1 MKNIAKYSL
10 YDIIEIGVFSF
21 MSDKERKRT
30 MIKKLYRKYED
41 IILYIIFG
49 VLTTGVSLVT
59 QFLSSRLLGT
69 NVIVSTTISW
79 VCAVTFAYVTNRKY
93 VFKSEEHGAAKIA
106 AEAAKFYGA
115 RIATYFMEV
124 AILWSCADR
133 FSGFFIDLM
142 KLEKL
147 DYSSGLFS
155 MFGDAPHLNEMIFK
169 LIANVIILI
178 SNYILSKL
186 LVFRKKS

>member
-1 MKNIAKYSL
+1 
-10 YDIIEIGVFSF
+10 

-49 VLTTGVSLVT
+49 VLTTVVSLVT
-59 QFLSSRLLGT
+59 QFLASRFLGT
-69 NVIVSTTISW
+69 KVIVSTTISW
-79 VCAVTFAYVTNRKY
+79 ICAVTFAYVTNRKY
-93 VFKSEEHGAAKIA
+93 VFKSEEHSTSGII
-106 AEAAKFYGA
+106 AEAARFYGA
-115 RIATYFMEV
+115 RVATLIMEA
-124 AILWSCADR
+124 AILYFCADR
-133 FSGFFIDLM
+133 FSGTFIKLM
-142 KLEKL
+142 NLETV
-147 DYSSGLFS
+147 DYSKIPYSF
-155 MFGDAPHLNEMIFK
+155 FGNPDRLNEMIFK